1 MEQLILSFCLPCYNV
16 GEYVGECIASIVSQG
31 LPDNSYEILCC
42 DDCST
47 DGTLSEIKKAA
58 DTYPN
63 VCIKWFQNNRNS
75 GVSHSRNRMLREARG
90 AYIWWVDG
98 DDAIAHGAARR
109 FTAFLEQTPCDV
121 LLGDYVR
128 CADISAA
135 PNAPEAGDAGFVL
148 SDMRALPTDQNGK
161 RMCAV
166 WGGVFRRAF
175 LLENRILFN
184 ENMIA
189 QEDTLY
195 YYEVECCSPVVF
207 KSSAPC
213 YYYRQ
218 RSSSVMHTRSVDRS
232 KRYYEAML
240 EMLRV
245 YEAHRSS
252 GKFLDAARLEDK
264 IRHSEHNVVA
274 CLSAIPD
281 TPYVR
286 QELKR
291 LRSEGR
297 YPCRYYPPI
306 LRRSFARNLLPF
318 LNPLPPFFWLSHFLY
333 RVKYAIRSRQSRA

>member
-1 MEQLILSFCLPCYNV
+1 MEHLILSFCLPCYNV

-42 DDCST
+42 DDCSS
-47 DGTLSEIKKAA
+47 DDTLSAIKTAA
-58 DTYPN
+58 DACPS
-63 VCIKWFQNNRNS
+63 VSIKWFQNEKNR

-90 AYIWWVDG
+90 KYIWWVDA
-98 DDAIAHGAARR
+98 DDAIAHGAALR
-109 FTAFLEQTPCDV
+109 FTKFLTQTHCDV
-121 LLGDYVR
+121 VLGNYLR
-128 CADISAA
+128 CAELPGA
-135 PNAPEAGDAGFVL
+135 PAPAEEAFQRA
-148 SDMRALPTDQNGK
+148 DMRALPADQNGK

-218 RSSSVMHTRSVDRS
+218 RSSSVMHTRSVDRA

-281 TPYVR
+281 TAYVK

-306 LRRSFARNLLPF
+306 LKSSFARNLLPF
-318 LNPLPPFFWLSHFLY
+318 LNPLPPFFWLNHLLY
-333 RVKYAIRSRQSRA
+333 KAMYRIRSR

>member
-1 MEQLILSFCLPCYNV
+1 MERLILSFCLPCYNV

-31 LPDNSYEILCC
+31 LPDDSYEILCC

-47 DGTLSEIKKAA
+47 DDTLSAIQKAA

-63 VCIKWFQNNRNS
+63 VCIKWFRNDRNS
-75 GVSHSRNRMLREARG
+75 GVSHSRNRMLTQARG

-98 DDAIAHGAARR
+98 DDALAHGAARR

-121 LLGDYVR
+121 LLGDYYR
-128 CADISAA
+128 CSDIPAA
-135 PNAPEAGDAGFVL
+135 PIESEASGAAFVPAG
-148 SDMRALPTDQNGK
+148 MRSLPTDQNGL

-175 LLENRILFN
+175 LIENHLTFN
-184 ENMIA
+184 EKMMA

-195 YYEVECCSPVVF
+195 YYEVECCSPVVY
-207 KSSAPC
+207 KRPVAC

-218 RSSSVMHTRSVDRS
+218 RSSSVMHARSVERA
-232 KRYYEAML
+232 KNYYASML

-245 YEAHRSS
+245 YEARRES
-252 GKFLDAARLEDK
+252 GKYLDGDRLEDK
-264 IRHSEHNVVA
+264 IQHSEHNVVA

-286 QELKR
+286 RELKQ
-291 LRSEGR
+291 LREENR
-297 YPCRYYPPI
+297 YPCRFYPPI
-306 LRRSFARNLLPF
+306 LKRSFVRNLLPF
-318 LNPLPPFFWLSHFLY
+318 LNPIPPFFWLNHVLNKA
-333 RVKYAIRSRQSRA
+333 KYAIQNRK